1 MAKRSQAIPT
11 NTLPSKPAA
20 PTGRMAE
27 LMKQTADNKASAARA
42 KTMRP
47 KAPAAP
53 DRVAPKVQ
61 PHQDAGSIFSRAI
74 GAVKSTFGVDKVEKA
89 LDSATPKPKRN
100 TRGW

>member
-1 MAKRSQAIPT
+1 MAKKPSGIPT
-11 NTLPSKPAA
+11 NALPPKPAA

-42 KTMRP
+42 KVTRP

-53 DRVAPKVQ
+53 ERVAPKVQ
-61 PHQDAGSIFSRAI
+61 PHQDAGSVFSRAI
-74 GAVKSTFGVDKVEKA
+74 GAVKSTFGVDRVEKA